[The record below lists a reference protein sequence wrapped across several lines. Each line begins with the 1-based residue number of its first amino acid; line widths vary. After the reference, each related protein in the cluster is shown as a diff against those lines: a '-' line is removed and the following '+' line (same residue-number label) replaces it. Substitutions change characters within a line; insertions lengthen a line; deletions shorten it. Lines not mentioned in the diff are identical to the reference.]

1 MENSL
6 REIYNSLII
15 IFKSILNDKQ
25 LLIIIIISLIIFIS
39 LSYYLF
45 ITFIKPNISFSY
57 VTNKE
62 YINNDLNKNNNDD
75 VLIMLFKTEWCPHCK
90 KALPEWYKFVDYID
104 ELNETIDYTIR
115 SSIIDCD
122 KQEDIANKYNIESY
136 PSIILLYKNKTYYY
150 DASADKD
157 NLITFLESSIN
168 KNNPV
173 IYSKN

>member
-1 MENSL
+1 M
-6 REIYNSLII
+6 
-15 IFKSILNDKQ
+15 
-25 LLIIIIISLIIFIS
+25 
-39 LSYYLF
+39 
-45 ITFIKPNISFSY
+45 Y
-57 VTNKE
+57 VCVCLCVCVCVCVCVF
-62 YINNDLNKNNNDD
+62 Y
-75 VLIMLFKTEWCPHCK
+75 VCM
-90 KALPEWYKFVDYID
+90 Y
-104 ELNETIDYTIR
+104 YTIR

-173 IYSKN
+173 IYSKKLELSNIKLFELSNIKLFELSNIKLLELSNIKLLELSNIKLLELSNIKLLELSNIKLLTHFSPKFIK